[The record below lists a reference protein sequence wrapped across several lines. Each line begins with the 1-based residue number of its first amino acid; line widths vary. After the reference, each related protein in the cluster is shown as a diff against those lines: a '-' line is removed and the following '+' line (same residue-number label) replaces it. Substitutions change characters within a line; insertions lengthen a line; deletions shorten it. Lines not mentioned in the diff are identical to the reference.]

1 MAGSEQVGDAVVS
14 MTSQMILE
22 AARTGTAIGGKG
34 ISRFS
39 NLIIKTL
46 QQENRTKGQ
55 VRLQTMLRSGEPLN
69 VFSLQE
75 SSLPSFCEQA
85 KEYGVMYCFVRQ
97 QQHQGS
103 GTVELIVKQKD
114 APRLNRI
121 IENIDE
127 LYNKRSEVEKS
138 AKNSSGY
145 IIDELERKTPESV
158 LAPADGYEKTWNQ
171 MGDKPEKVLDDE
183 ELKQMEKGLGFQTA
197 TEEKHQLQRSLPNSV
212 KSNGR
217 PSVAENL
224 KEIEKER
231 KQSLSK
237 GEKKPLQRTSKIV
250 TGTRKKKRPNKKQG
264 GR

>member
-22 AARTGTAIGGKG
+22 AARTGTAVGGKG
-34 ISRFS
+34 ISRFT
-39 NLIIKTL
+39 NLVVKTL

-75 SSLPSFCEQA
+75 DRLASFAEQA
-85 KEYGVMYCFVRQ
+85 KEYGVMYCFVKQ
-97 QQHQGS
+97 QQGK
-103 GTVELIVKQKD
+103 GVIELIVKQKD

-127 LYNKRSEVEKS
+127 LYNKRTEVEKS
-138 AKNSSGY
+138 ATDSSRY
-145 IIDELERKTPESV
+145 IIDELEKKAPAAK
-158 LAPADGYEKTWNQ
+158 LAPADEYEKAWSQT
-171 MGDKPEKVLDDE
+171 DYKSERELDE
-183 ELKQMEKGLGFQTA
+183 EKLKQVENIMGFHPA
-197 TEEKHQLQRSLPNSV
+197 TEEHQSQRNLHSSM
-212 KSNGR
+212 KSNGSR

-231 KQSLSK
+231 NQILKQ
-237 GEKKPLQRTSKIV
+237 PLQRTSKVIK
-250 TGTRKKKRPNKKQG
+250 GSKKKKRTNKKQG
-264 GR
+264 GI